1 MTTKPDPSAAV
12 ARPFWKEPMV
22 WLVWGLP
29 LASVIAG
36 LWLVVVAVRAG
47 GADSVTDK
55 VQRVSQIQTTD
66 LGPDDNA
73 AKRKLSAIVQVR
85 TDHLE
90 MIAVTG
96 DFAGTSPLVL
106 TLAHPT
112 EAAKDVVLTL
122 ARDTA
127 GWTAEFRF
135 PLSQLRYDP
144 RALDHEW
151 GIQFVRRTAVQTAV
165 HVITAGV
172 LVALLTGIA
181 MKLKWFGPNP

>member
-85 TDHLE
+85 MDHVE
-90 MIAVTG
+90 MIAITG

-127 GWTAEFRF
+127 GWTAPAEIETTHDWNI
-135 PLSQLRYDP
+135 QLAPQDGAWRIRGRLQKDTQ
-144 RALDHEW
+144 A
-151 GIQFVRRTAVQTAV
+151 VRLAPS
-165 HVITAGV
+165 HGS
-172 LVALLTGIA
+172 G
-181 MKLKWFGPNP
+181 